1 VPRGQYVKFNAS
13 ALLRTDTLNRYQ
25 AHAIALENGFLSIDE
40 VRDLE
45 DRRPLPEAQTPP
57 RQIGAEA

>member
-25 AHAIALENGFLSIDE
+25 AHAIALETASCQSMRCATSKTVGHCRKLRRRR
-40 VRDLE
+40 VR
-45 DRRPLPEAQTPP
+45 
-57 RQIGAEA
+57 

>member
-25 AHAIALENGFLSIDE
+25 AHAIALENGFLSI
-40 VRDLE
+40 VRCATSKTVGHCRKP
-45 DRRPLPEAQTPP
+45 RR
-57 RQIGAEA
+57 RRVR